1 MRAPVHAALGLAL
14 AVSLP
19 AMAAAVAPTK
29 PIKPGP
35 ASASPPS
42 PSGKGVA
49 PEKAEMIPGGIP
61 QAAFRTPLDVYPAMV
76 AARVS
81 GKLPPIAPDILGGR
95 KPAELSVRVHVQLD
109 AAGAVTSAEIL
120 RASGVGAFD
129 ALVIETLSDF
139 RGALPGS
146 KGALPLPKDP
156 ARLQAVTTQGLTL
169 DVRPPTATTGRAPA
183 PASKEPR

>member
-1 MRAPVHAALGLAL
+1 MRARVRAAFGLAL
-14 AVSLP
+14 SLC
-19 AMAAAVAPTK
+19 V
-29 PIKPGP
+29 P
-35 ASASPPS
+35 ASAAAAPASAAPS
-42 PSGKGVA
+42 APAAPGKGVS
-49 PEKAEMIPGGIP
+49 PDKAEMLPGGIP

-81 GKLPPIAPDILGGR
+81 GKLPPIGPEMLGGR
-95 KPAELSVRVHVQLD
+95 KPAELSVRVRVLLD

-139 RGALPGS
+139 RGAQPGS
-146 KGALPLPKDP
+146 KGALPLPKDA

-169 DVRPPTATTGRAPA
+169 DVRPPTEPKGAGSA

>member
-1 MRAPVHAALGLAL
+1 MRAHVRAALGLAL
-14 AVSLP
+14 SLCVP
-19 AMAAAVAPTK
+19 TSAAAA
-29 PIKPGP
+29 P
-35 ASASPPS
+35 ASAAPS
-42 PSGKGVA
+42 APAAPGKGVS
-49 PEKAEMIPGGIP
+49 PDKAEMIPGGIP
-61 QAAFRTPLDVYPAMV
+61 QAAFRTPLDVYPATV

-81 GKLPPIAPDILGGR
+81 GKLPPISAEILGGR
-95 KPAELSVRVHVQLD
+95 KPTELSVRVRVQLD

-139 RGALPGS
+139 RGAQPGS
-146 KGALPLPKDP
+146 KGALPLPKDA

-169 DVRPPTATTGRAPA
+169 DVRPPTEPKGAGSA

>member
-1 MRAPVHAALGLAL
+1 MRAHVRAAFGLAL
-14 AVSLP
+14 SLCVP
-19 AMAAAVAPTK
+19 TMAAAVSPTK

-35 ASASPPS
+35 ASAAPAS
-42 PSGKGVA
+42 PSGKGVS
-49 PEKAEMIPGGIP
+49 PDKAEMIPGGIP
-61 QAAFRTPLDVYPAMV
+61 QAAFRTPLDVYPALV

-81 GKLPPIAPDILGGR
+81 GKLPPIGPEMLGGR
-95 KPAELSVRVHVQLD
+95 KPTELSVRVRVQLD

-139 RGALPGS
+139 RGAQPGS
-146 KGALPLPKDP
+146 KGALPLPKDA

-169 DVRPPTATTGRAPA
+169 DVRPPTEPKGAGSA

>member
-81 GKLPPIAPDILGGR
+81 GKLPPIAPEILGGR

>member
-1 MRAPVHAALGLAL
+1 MRAHVRAALGLAL
-14 AVSLP
+14 SLCVP
-19 AMAAAVAPTK
+19 TSAAAA
-29 PIKPGP
+29 P
-35 ASASPPS
+35 ASAAPS
-42 PSGKGVA
+42 APAAPGKGVS
-49 PEKAEMIPGGIP
+49 PDKAEMIPGGIP

-81 GKLPPIAPDILGGR
+81 GKLPPISAEILGGR
-95 KPAELSVRVHVQLD
+95 KPTELSVRVRVQLD

-139 RGALPGS
+139 RGAQPGS
-146 KGALPLPKDP
+146 KGALPLPKDA

-169 DVRPPTATTGRAPA
+169 DVRPPTEPKGAGSA